1 MNKNYLY
8 RDLKQQQYTFMFI
21 LNISFY
27 KIKNSSYIKSNI
39 NIIRILNRN
48 DLQHSQWKGSLDKI
62 QFQLTDKKIN
72 IKIAIF

>member
-39 NIIRILNRN
+39 NIIRILNKN

>member
-27 KIKNSSYIKSNI
+27 KIKNSSYIKSNM

>member
-1 MNKNYLY
+1 MY

-21 LNISFY
+21 SNISFY

-39 NIIRILNRN
+39 NIIRILNKN

-72 IKIAIF
+72 IKIAIL

>member
-1 MNKNYLY
+1 MNKNYFVSRFKTTTIHIHVHFEY
-8 RDLKQQQYTFMFI
+8 FI
-21 LNISFY
+21 L
-27 KIKNSSYIKSNI
+27 KNSSYIKSNI

>member
-1 MNKNYLY
+1 MY